1 MPEWKEEVKN
11 RLAGLNL
18 APAREAEIVE
28 ELAQHLEDRY
38 AELLSGGAAA
48 EEAYRRALAELSDGD
63 LQSREL
69 WRMERRES
77 QEPFFL
83 GTNQRA
89 KLIADLW
96 QDLRYGARMLMKNPG
111 FTLTIAL
118 TLALGIG
125 ANTTMFNL
133 LYAVL
138 LRPLPGVTEAERVV
152 QIRQADTRPGSG
164 RWITGPDYRD
174 YRDQNSTFAGIAAEI
189 SDEGWEEFNLG
200 ADEIAIRV
208 KGAMVSGN
216 YFDVFG
222 VRAAHGRLLQPF
234 EAEVEG
240 ANPVAVISERLWRKE
255 FGAEPVIGKTIR
267 LNSYPFTVIGVAAE
281 FNGANRNRGRTD
293 VWIPM
298 TMWRQSNP
306 LMARSDDDWLN
317 SRRFGNARLYGRLKP
332 GVTVEQ
338 AQADLSTIAGR
349 LGQIYPETNATKGV
363 RVMAAFDIS
372 PGDREEIG
380 FLIGLPFGIVV
391 ILLLIA
397 CANVAGLL
405 LARASARR
413 KEMGIRLAL
422 GAGRFRIARQLLT
435 ECALLALLGGAVA
448 IVVALWLTYWIRA
461 ALPAELRD
469 WGAQIGFA
477 PDWRVLSFTVSL
489 SGVTGLL
496 FGLAPA
502 LQSSKPDL
510 IPALKDSGGSFSH
523 RSGGRLRGVLVVV
536 QIALSLILLISAG
549 LCVRTLQNLQA
560 INVGFATENVLTAK
574 LDLERQNYS
583 EAQGREFYQ
592 RLLDR
597 ARSLP
602 GVQAASLANNAP
614 LAVGGRG
621 IFVAVDNQPQFVVD
635 NNVVTPGYLDT
646 VGIPLSQGRQLTEQ
660 DDVRSPRVAVINET
674 FARQV
679 WPNENP
685 VGKFF
690 RLGTRAGVRAGD
702 QLVEVIG
709 VARDAKIGSLIGD
722 APRAAYFP
730 LAQQYRGSMALHL
743 RAAAKPELLLA
754 AVRQEISALDPKL
767 PIYDVKTL
775 EQYRRDYL
783 FIERFEAALIAGF
796 GLLALAVASLG
807 LYGALSHSVAHRT
820 QEIGVRMALGAGTGD
835 VLRLVVGQGVK
846 LIAIGVA
853 LGLAGAFAAARV
865 LKSLLYG
872 VSATDPLTF
881 VAVAL
886 LLTFVGLL
894 ACWIPARRATKVDP
908 MVALRCE

>member
-1 MPEWKEEVKN
+1 M
-11 RLAGLNL
+11 
-18 APAREAEIVE
+18 
-28 ELAQHLEDRY
+28 
-38 AELLSGGAAA
+38 
-48 EEAYRRALAELSDGD
+48 
-63 LQSREL
+63 
-69 WRMERRES
+69 
-77 QEPFFL
+77 F
-83 GTNQRA
+83 
-89 KLIADLW
+89 
-96 QDLRYGARMLMKNPG
+96 MKWPG
-111 FTLTIAL
+111 FTLIIAL
-118 TLALGIG
+118 MLALGIG
-125 ANTTMFNL
+125 ANTTMYNL
-133 LYAVL
+133 LYTVL
-138 LRPLPGVTEAERVV
+138 LRPLPGVAEAERVV

-174 YRDQNSTFAGIAAEI
+174 YLNQNSTFTGIAAEI

-208 KGAMVSGN
+208 KGALVSGN

-222 VRAAHGRLLQPF
+222 VRAAHGRLLKGAD
-234 EAEVEG
+234 AEVEG

-255 FGAEPVIGKTIR
+255 FRGEPVIGKTIR
-267 LNSYPFTVIGVAAE
+267 LNSYPHTIIGVAAK
-281 FNGANRNRGRTD
+281 FNGTSRNRERTD

-298 TMWRQSNP
+298 TMWRQGNP
-306 LMARSDDDWLN
+306 LKARSDWDVLN
-317 SRRFGNARLYGRLKP
+317 SRRFGMARLYGRLKP
-332 GVTVEQ
+332 SVTVEQ

-349 LGQIYPETNATKGV
+349 LGQTYPETNATKGV
-363 RVMAAFDIS
+363 RVVAAFDIS
-372 PGDREEIG
+372 LGDRQEIG
-380 FLIGLPFGIVV
+380 FLIGLPFGIVIIV
-391 ILLLIA
+391 LLIA
-397 CANVAGLL
+397 CANIAGML

-413 KEMGIRLAL
+413 KEIGIRLAL
-422 GAGRFRIARQLLT
+422 GAGRFRIVRQLLT
-435 ECALLALLGGAVA
+435 ECTLLALLGGALA
-448 IVVALWLTYWIRA
+448 IVIALWLTYWIRA
-461 ALPAELRD
+461 ALPAELSE
-469 WGAQIGFA
+469 WGAQIRFA
-477 PDWRVLSFTVSL
+477 PDWHVLGFTLGL
-489 SGVTGLL
+489 SGATGLL

-523 RSGGRLRGVLVVV
+523 RRGGRLRGALVIV

-549 LCVRTLQNLQA
+549 LCARTLQNLQA

-592 RLLDR
+592 RLLER
-597 ARSLP
+597 ARNLS
-602 GVQAASLANNAP
+602 GVQAASLANNLP

-635 NNVVTPGYLDT
+635 NNIVTTGYLDT
-646 VGIPLSQGRQLTEQ
+646 MGIPLLRGRQLTEQ
-660 DDVRSPRVAVINET
+660 DDARSPRVAIINET
-674 FARQV
+674 FSRQV
-679 WPNENP
+679 WPDENP

-690 RLGTRAGVRAGD
+690 RLGTRAGASEGD

-709 VARDAKIGSLIGD
+709 VARDAKIGSLNHD

-754 AVRQEISALDPKL
+754 AVRQEIRALDPKL
-767 PIYDVKTL
+767 PIYSVKTL

-783 FIERFEAALIAGF
+783 FIERFEAALIGGF

-807 LYGALSHSVAHRT
+807 LYGALSHSVEQRN
-820 QEIGVRMALGAGTGD
+820 QEIGVRMALGARTGD

-846 LIAIGVA
+846 LIVIGVA

-881 VAVAL
+881 VGIPL
-886 LLTFVGLL
+886 LLLVVSLL
-894 ACWIPARRATKVDP
+894 ATFIPARRATKVDP